1 MYLSSP
7 IVLVRLVS
15 TCCLQYIHVNG
26 IHCVSECVMSSSGGV
41 MRPGHCDNNNF
52 PALSPNNPLRHG
64 AGTSGNGDSVE
75 KISQWE
81 GGAGWCWPI
90 RGLGEG
96 VEIMGGYQTTSLLP
110 TLVQH
115 QLIVWTVVKL
125 LQLPR
130 SLGHLA
136 SIKLGGVHWSWR
148 WMDNETGQQ
157 WWSLHQ
163 FISNTESN

>member
-64 AGTSGNGDSVE
+64 ADTQEMGTVWRKAAMRGE
-75 KISQWE
+75 
-81 GGAGWCWPI
+81 CWPI
-90 RGLGEG
+90 RRLGEG

-148 WMDNETGQQ
+148 WMDNGTGQQ